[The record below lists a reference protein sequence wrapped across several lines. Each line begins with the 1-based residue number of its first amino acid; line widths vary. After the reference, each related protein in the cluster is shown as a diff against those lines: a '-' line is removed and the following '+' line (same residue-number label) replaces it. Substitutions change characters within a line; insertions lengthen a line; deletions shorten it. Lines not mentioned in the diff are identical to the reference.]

1 MSDNKNSKPPYGG
14 MFSTKSIY
22 TFLILLAL
30 TVALVTKF
38 VTDNN
43 GGTLSIEDDYSSGY
57 TFTMPEITDEPD
69 TEDVGDIVTN
79 VPDTRPNTTAI
90 TSTTAKTTVPETKF
104 KAAVPFNSAGFTYP
118 LGDAV
123 SRTYS
128 DSTPVYNATMG
139 DWRVH
144 NAVDFA
150 GVKGDRVA
158 SVAPGQV
165 TMVYEDT
172 LFGNV
177 VAVDHG
183 NGLVAY
189 YCGLAAEGRAEAGDI
204 LKSGQTIGYLDTV
217 PYESTDGAQHLHF
230 EMTLNNESVNPLE
243 IMGLVIDTTA
253 ETTAKK

>member
-1 MSDNKNSKPPYGG
+1 MSDNNNNKTPYGG
-14 MFSTKSIY
+14 MFSTKAIY

-43 GGTLSIEDDYSSGY
+43 GGKLTIEDDYTSPGY
-57 TFTMPEITDEPD
+57 TFTIPNLTDAPE
-69 TEDVGDIVTN
+69 TEDVGNVVTN
-79 VPDTRPNTTAI
+79 VPDTRP
-90 TSTTAKTTVPETKF
+90 STTAAPSTTAGTTVPATKF
-104 KAAVPFNSAGFTYP
+104 KAAVPYESGSFSLP

-123 SRTYS
+123 SKTYS

-158 SVAPGQV
+158 SIASGQV

-172 LFGNV
+172 LYGNV

-183 NGLVAY
+183 SGLVAY
-189 YCGLAAEGRAEAGDI
+189 YCGLATEGLAEIGDI

-217 PYESTDGAQHLHF
+217 PCESAEDAEHLHF
-230 EMTLNNESVNPLE
+230 EMTLNGQSADPLE
-243 IMGLVIDTTA
+243 IMGLEVA
-253 ETTAKK
+253 AAAQY